1 MARFF
6 LVLVAPPR
14 RPLRAFVS
22 YVLLVGLLTVGVT
35 ADDAAAQTISLGP
48 EVTGAGIHPG
58 PLPDDRAA
66 VGIRVV
72 NDAIRANAPWPRDGS
87 LPDSTAKAVGLAVDN
102 IYFQSLQDEPF
113 ERGATI
119 GVYIQFN
126 TPVRVTGSPTLT
138 LTIGSET
145 REAQYHA
152 TYDVTPTLQ
161 QRASLFQYRVQAT
174 DYDPDGLSIRSDA
187 LRLNGG
193 RIDGGDGPADLTLR
207 SIVNHPRLKV
217 DGRITR
223 GPTVK
228 HIYFSSD
235 PQRGDTYSLGNS
247 IEVAVQFSKD
257 LISEGTSTA
266 GRPTLDLQIGSRT
279 RRAVFYASRPDHM
292 YFRYAVQEEDRDEN
306 GISISANALAANEAR
321 IHGHGGVDADL
332 RHPAVG
338 DDPERKVNGQ
348 LQYRLQV
355 TEIAFDSVPLCCDT
369 YVSEEWIVVAVSFD
383 QAIREFDAS
392 SHWPYLELKIGS
404 ETRHA
409 YYVTNPPVVA
419 TGAGY
424 GYLFAYKVQAAD
436 HDPDGV
442 SIEANALQIAATD
455 ENGSP
460 VDTNIDRH
468 TIHNDAGHKVDGT
481 YLGPRGT
488 LPPLEMLL
496 GDAAATVDV
505 SAAFRG
511 GATSYVASSSDPA
524 VATVTVSGAILT
536 VTPRV
541 AGTATIEVTARNAL
555 RTASQS
561 FVVTVITELEPV
573 GTLPPLELVA
583 GDAAAT
589 VDVTRAFRG
598 GASAYA
604 AGSSDP
610 VVATVTV
617 SYTTLTVTPM
627 VEGTATIE
635 VTARNRLGTASQSF
649 VVTVVTDPA
658 EVHVLESTLAAF
670 GRSVL
675 ASVTTSIEGRFAAG
689 RGATTISLAGRHLP
703 VGPQAAGHAVG
714 TGVALQPVSARG
726 GAMGAPSSTARSAQD
741 HTAAFVGGGQ
751 AGRLTGDTLLGGS
764 HFTLALDTAQSADAE
779 GDPDA
784 RWTVWGTGDLQSF
797 AGELGNETSYDGG
810 IGAGHV
816 GVDVGGERWLAG
828 ASVSRSAGQADYRFS
843 GTTAGTGR
851 LTTTLT
857 SVQPYLRWTPGRGTE
872 VWGILGVGAGAI
884 ENVRSHVGNRAEASE
899 LAMWL
904 GVVGG
909 RRALAS
915 VGRVQFDL
923 RGDVAMVRLETGEGP
938 EAIDDLSATVQ
949 RYRVGVETSH
959 TTRWTNGATFT
970 PFAEVDGRHDAGDG
984 QTGSGV
990 EVAGGVRVRHPESG
1004 FGLEGRGRALLLHSA
1019 SGYREH
1025 GISVTAAFA
1034 PGGTDGRGLSL
1045 EVTPGWGTPASGAD
1059 ALWRDQAFGPGRMA
1073 AVVDGASVDAR
1084 FGYGFAMRTDR
1095 VLAPFSE
1102 IAIRNRDHRRLRMG
1116 LRLGSTGKALAP
1128 LQLELAGER
1137 IDGGGMV
1144 DHRLMVLGAMI
1155 VGS

>member
-1 MARFF
+1 M
-6 LVLVAPPR
+6 
-14 RPLRAFVS
+14 
-22 YVLLVGLLTVGVT
+22 
-35 ADDAAAQTISLGP
+35 
-48 EVTGAGIHPG
+48 
-58 PLPDDRAA
+58 
-66 VGIRVV
+66 
-72 NDAIRANAPWPRDGS
+72 
-87 LPDSTAKAVGLAVDN
+87 
-102 IYFQSLQDEPF
+102 
-113 ERGATI
+113 
-119 GVYIQFN
+119 
-126 TPVRVTGSPTLT
+126 
-138 LTIGSET
+138 
-145 REAQYHA
+145 
-152 TYDVTPTLQ
+152 
-161 QRASLFQYRVQAT
+161 
-174 DYDPDGLSIRSDA
+174 
-187 LRLNGG
+187 
-193 RIDGGDGPADLTLR
+193 
-207 SIVNHPRLKV
+207 
-217 DGRITR
+217 
-223 GPTVK
+223 
-228 HIYFSSD
+228 
-235 PQRGDTYSLGNS
+235 
-247 IEVAVQFSKD
+247 
-257 LISEGTSTA
+257 
-266 GRPTLDLQIGSRT
+266 
-279 RRAVFYASRPDHM
+279 
-292 YFRYAVQEEDRDEN
+292 
-306 GISISANALAANEAR
+306 
-321 IHGHGGVDADL
+321 
-332 RHPAVG
+332 
-338 DDPERKVNGQ
+338 
-348 LQYRLQV
+348 
-355 TEIAFDSVPLCCDT
+355 
-369 YVSEEWIVVAVSFD
+369 
-383 QAIREFDAS
+383 
-392 SHWPYLELKIGS
+392 
-404 ETRHA
+404 
-409 YYVTNPPVVA
+409 
-419 TGAGY
+419 
-424 GYLFAYKVQAAD
+424 
-436 HDPDGV
+436 
-442 SIEANALQIAATD
+442 
-455 ENGSP
+455 
-460 VDTNIDRH
+460 
-468 TIHNDAGHKVDGT
+468 
-481 YLGPRGT
+481 
-488 LPPLEMLL
+488 
-496 GDAAATVDV
+496 
-505 SAAFRG
+505 
-511 GATSYVASSSDPA
+511 
-524 VATVTVSGAILT
+524 
-536 VTPRV
+536 

-583 GDAAAT
+583 GDAATVDVSDAFRGGATSYVASSSDPAVATVTVSSATLTITPLEAGTVTIVVTAGNALGTASQSFVVAVITDLEPAGTLPPLELVAGDAAAT

-598 GASAYA
+598 GASAYT

-617 SYTTLTVTPM
+617 SYATLTVTPM

-751 AGRLTGDTLLGGS
+751 AGRLTRDALLGGS
-764 HFTLALDTAQSADAE
+764 HFMLALDTAQSADAE

-843 GTTAGTGR
+843 GTTTGTGR

-970 PFAEVDGRHDAGDG
+970 PFAEVDGRRDAGDG

-990 EVAGGVRVRHPESG
+990 EVAGGVRVRHPGSG
-1004 FGLEGRGRALLLHSA
+1004 FGLEGRGRALLLHTA

-1025 GISVTAAFA
+1025 GISVTAVFA

-1045 EVTPGWGTPASGAD
+1045 EVTPGWGTPAIGGD

-1073 AVVDGASVDAR
+1073 PVVDAASVDAR
-1084 FGYGFAMRTDR
+1084 AGYGFAMRSGR

-1102 IAIRNRDHRRLRMG
+1102 IGIRNRDHRRLRVG
-1116 LRLGSTGKALAP
+1116 LRLGSTGKAKSP
-1128 LQLELAGER
+1128 LQLEMAGER
-1137 IDGGGMV
+1137 IDGWGTV
-1144 DHRLMVLGAMI
+1144 DHRLVVMGAMI